1 MRRRSFQSMK
11 TLIRKNQPK
20 TAAKAAYTPVRR
32 SALKRRVASGLAA
45 AISLQRESA
54 ALKAARDFSATER
67 TCSFPSSLDQY
78 RQDASN
84 HSCSR
89 SPRSMA
95 FFWKLESSAS
105 LGMGLSASG
114 RRTAVWPWSFGIG
127 CKPATHFANRDAL
140 TEYRRFANWKSAS
153 WEISVKTFSVFIGM
167 LKTNNRIN
175 TLKYHISGI

>member
-1 MRRRSFQSMK
+1 MK
-11 TLIRKNQPK
+11 VLIRKNQPK
-20 TAAKAAYTPVRR
+20 TTANTAYTPVRR
-32 SALKRRVASGLAA
+32 SALKRRMAAGFAA
-45 AISLQRESA
+45 AISLHRVSA
-54 ALKAARDFSATER
+54 ALKAAKDFSETER

-95 FFWKLESSAS
+95 IFWKSESSAS
-105 LGMGLSASG
+105 VNFGLSSSG
-114 RRTAVWPWSFGIG
+114 RRTAVYPLSFGIG
-127 CKPATHFANRDAL
+127 CKPATHFANREAL
-140 TEYRRFANWKSAS
+140 TEYRRLAKWKSAS
-153 WEISVKTFSVFIGM
+153 WEISVKTFSFFIGM